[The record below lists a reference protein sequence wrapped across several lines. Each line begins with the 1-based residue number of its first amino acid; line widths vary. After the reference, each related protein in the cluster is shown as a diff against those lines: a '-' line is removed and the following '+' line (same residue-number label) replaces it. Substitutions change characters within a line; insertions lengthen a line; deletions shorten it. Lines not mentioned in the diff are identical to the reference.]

1 MFYCKIT
8 IFMIFTPYFIDVYC
22 KNETFF
28 AFVRCRTLLKN
39 SPINLYYFTISTNN
53 SILILI

>member
-8 IFMIFTPYFIDVYC
+8 IFMIFIICFIDVYC

-28 AFVRCRTLLKN
+28 AFVRCRTLLKD
-39 SPINLYYFTISTNN
+39 SPLNLCYFTILINN
-53 SILILI
+53 PILILI

>member
-8 IFMIFTPYFIDVYC
+8 IFMIFIICFIDVHC
-22 KNETFF
+22 KNKTFF
-28 AFVRCRTLLKN
+28 AFVGCCTLVKD

-53 SILILI
+53 PILILI